1 MTALPDGFTADPD
14 RLLALAGEA
23 LDAVAPRFIE
33 GVGAPAS
40 VAKGPAD
47 FATDLDLELERRITA
62 AVAEATGVPVHGEE
76 YGGPAVD
83 EGTVWVLDPIDGT
96 FNYSAG
102 YPATGTLLGLLH
114 DGKPVAG
121 LAWFPLVG
129 DTFAGHVAGPVRNRG
144 EVLPRLAH
152 GGLDDAMIAVG
163 SFSRG
168 SNGHFPGDFRYAI
181 LGEVPARARVWWC
194 RVDRRRPRVHRV
206 RRAGR
211 CRRLRAPRLG
221 QRRGS
226 GAGPRRRWPGHRPRG
241 RGLARR
247 FRLGA
252 GRRPRRLRRA
262 ARDRPVG
269 GRTVGLPRR
278 PRAFRNPELLDTF
291 EGGLDR

>member
-1 MTALPDGFTADPD
+1 MAALPAGFTADPD

-23 LDAVAPRFIE
+23 LDAAAPRFIE

-114 DGKPVAG
+114 DGRPVAG

-129 DTFAGHVAGPVRNRG
+129 DAFAGHVAGPVRNRG
-144 EVLPRLAH
+144 EALPPL
-152 GGLDDAMIAVG
+152 GDTGLDDAMIAVG

-168 SNGHFPGDFRYAI
+168 SNGHFPGDYRYAI
-181 LGEVPARARVWWC
+181 LGEVSRRVARV
-194 RVDRRRPRVHRV
+194 RQFGSTGVDL
-206 RRAGR
+206 AYT
-211 CRRLRAPRLG
+211 A
-221 QRRGS
+221 S
-226 GAGPRRRWPGHRPRG
+226 GALGGAVVFGHHPWDNAAGVALVLAAGGRVTDLAGEDWHVGSDSVLAAAPGVYEDLLAIVRSAGAPSDFRGDPGHSG
-241 RGLARR
+241 TLSY
-247 FRLGA
+247 
-252 GRRPRRLRRA
+252 
-262 ARDRPVG
+262 
-269 GRTVGLPRR
+269 
-278 PRAFRNPELLDTF
+278 
-291 EGGLDR
+291 